1 MIRRASGTILAVLLT
16 AVALAGIV
24 LLVLLDLLGEELL
37 RKAWRAATTASPAGA
52 AVTELASAKDIIFF
66 NTTPV
71 PGRTFEITTGVR
83 FTDAMA
89 LQAGRV
95 ASRWCYIVITPRGGL
110 PRQITLAS
118 QTGSGPPSYA
128 RLSSYSE
135 AELGVLGISAVEF
148 EALARTHCRFDTGR
162 SKRDVNVAA
171 TGGP

>member
-1 MIRRASGTILAVLLT
+1 MIARIGGAALALILT
-16 AVALAGIV
+16 AVTITGIV
-24 LLVLLDLLGEELL
+24 LLIALDFLGEELL
-37 RKAWRAATTASPAGA
+37 LKAWRAATAAPATRV
-52 AVTELASAKDIIFF
+52 AVPELASAKDITFF

-71 PGRTFEITTGVR
+71 PGRTFEITTGAR

-128 RLSSYSE
+128 RLSSYSD
-135 AELGVLGISAVEF
+135 AELGVLGISAVEL

-171 TGGP
+171 